1 MASFGF
7 AFFDWPEYK
16 FAYGEMYYLGARSHF
31 CEMKCNYF
39 YTIKYRKTENG
50 TTGFIEL
57 C

>member
-16 FAYGEMYYLGARSHF
+16 FAYGDMYYLGARSHF

-39 YTIKYRKTENG
+39 YTIKYRKTDRLSE
-50 TTGFIEL
+50 
-57 C
+57 